1 MNSTEDQENSNESSI
16 DEEIE
21 SSSDNS
27 EESADVALSEE
38 EKIKDLEDQLLRAKA
53 EVQNVRR
60 IAAQEVTKARL
71 FGVESLAKEFLSVAD
86 NLERA
91 IESCEDDNVKEG
103 LDLTLKSLENSLK
116 TQGIEQI
123 NEDDKTFDPEKHEA
137 ISVLEDETLE
147 TNTIIDFV
155 QKGYTILDRTLRP
168 SKVVVSKKPQEN

>member
-1 MNSTEDQENSNESSI
+1 MNSTEDHENSKESSV

-21 SSSDNS
+21 SSSDNT
-27 EESADVALSEE
+27 EESADAALSEE

-91 IESCEDDNVKEG
+91 IESC
-103 LDLTLKSLENSLK
+103 
-116 TQGIEQI
+116 
-123 NEDDKTFDPEKHEA
+123 
-137 ISVLEDETLE
+137 
-147 TNTIIDFV
+147 
-155 QKGYTILDRTLRP
+155 DR
-168 SKVVVSKKPQEN
+168 

>member
-1 MNSTEDQENSNESSI
+1 MNSTEDQENSKESSV

-21 SSSDNS
+21 SSSDNT
-27 EESADVALSEE
+27 EESADAALSEE

-86 NLERA
+86 TLERA

-137 ISVLEDETLE
+137 ISVLEDESLE

>member
-1 MNSTEDQENSNESSI
+1 MNSTEDHENSKESSV

-21 SSSDNS
+21 SSSDNT
-27 EESADVALSEE
+27 EESADAALSEE

-103 LDLTLKSLENSLK
+103 LDLTLKLSL
-116 TQGIEQI
+116 IHI
-123 NEDDKTFDPEKHEA
+123 
-137 ISVLEDETLE
+137 
-147 TNTIIDFV
+147 
-155 QKGYTILDRTLRP
+155 
-168 SKVVVSKKPQEN
+168 

>member
-1 MNSTEDQENSNESSI
+1 MNNTEDDENSKESSV

-21 SSSDNS
+21 SSSDNT
-27 EESADVALSEE
+27 EESADAALSEE

-91 IESCEDDNVKEG
+91 IESCKDDNVKEG

-137 ISVLEDETLE
+137 ISVLEDESLE

>member
-1 MNSTEDQENSNESSI
+1 MNNTEDHENSKESSV

-21 SSSDNS
+21 SSSDNT
-27 EESADVALSEE
+27 EESADAALSEE

-91 IESCEDDNVKEG
+91 IESCTDDN
-103 LDLTLKSLENSLK
+103 LSL
-116 TQGIEQI
+116 IHI
-123 NEDDKTFDPEKHEA
+123 
-137 ISVLEDETLE
+137 
-147 TNTIIDFV
+147 
-155 QKGYTILDRTLRP
+155 
-168 SKVVVSKKPQEN
+168 